1 VIGEHYRLAEEVYGP
16 EQSCQRMRKFGIKY
30 SRLHPRAVEVRDAFV
45 RVRTPEDWKAVL
57 DTYYQA
63 DIDGP

>member
-1 VIGEHYRLAEEVYGP
+1 
-16 EQSCQRMRKFGIKY
+16 MRKFGIKY